1 MKFSKSLLEE
11 IKSKIEISDIVG
23 KRVVLQKRGKEF
35 VGLSPFQNEKT
46 PSFTVNNEKQFYHC
60 FSSNKHGDIFTFL
73 VEVEGL
79 SFPQAVEQLADQA
92 GVEIITLSKDEEKKI
107 DGRKKLNSVM
117 ELANDFFM
125 DNLLNDNRALAY
137 LNDRGINK
145 DIILEYQIGYANDS
159 FSTLNNYLLEK
170 GISNEDI
177 LLTGLII
184 KSDKKKNSFY
194 DRYRDRI
201 IFPITNTYGK
211 IVGFGGRV
219 INEDNKPKYMN
230 SPETE
235 LFHKG
240 NLLYNYSN
248 IKSPIKEIDNLVVVE
263 GYMDAI
269 SLCSKGFKNVVAPLG
284 TAMTE
289 KQLNL
294 IWDLVDSPIICFDGD
309 KAGKNASERVIEL
322 AVANLKPGKNIRF
335 INLNDGLDPDDYVNK
350 NGIKSFFNLVENS
363 TPLNQQIWKNFLKRA
378 DISTPEG
385 KANLE
390 KELRLVLMQIDDKNI
405 RKHYGFYFKESLDKL
420 FHKDRKNPI
429 FYNKENK
436 LNLFD
441 KVKIKDSK
449 VGSGETIPSGLE
461 TLLISGILIYP
472 EIIEINFENFE
483 SFIIDHKLLNQIRD
497 EIIEFSS
504 SKSTY
509 DLEKVKEFIDKNY
522 EEILRKELKFSK
534 KYWSNYKNSTIETIS
549 SIWFEIFEDD
559 QHIKSLNIEIN
570 NFDKNVKN
578 DNSEKRLIN
587 ILEKKDIEL
596 KKITEK
602 YGQ

>member
-1 MKFSKSLLEE
+1 MKFSKSLLDD

-23 KRVVLQKRGKEF
+23 KRVALQKRGKEF

-79 SFPQAVEQLADQA
+79 SFPQAVEQLAEQA
-92 GVEIITLSKDEEKKI
+92 GVEIRTLTKDEEKKI
-107 DGRKKLNSVM
+107 DGRKKLNSIM
-117 ELANDFFM
+117 EMANDFFM
-125 DNLLNDNRALAY
+125 NNLLSDNRALKY
-137 LNDRGINK
+137 LSNRGIKK
-145 DIILEYQIGYANDS
+145 DIILEYQIGYAIDS
-159 FSTLNNYLLEK
+159 FSSLNDYLLGK
-170 GISNEDI
+170 GLSNDDI

-235 LFHKG
+235 IFHKG

-248 IKSPIKEIDNLVVVE
+248 IKSPNKEIKNLVVVE

-289 KQLNL
+289 RQLNL
-294 IWDLVDSPIICFDGD
+294 IWSLVDSPIICFDGD
-309 KAGKNASERVIEL
+309 KAGKNAAERVIEL
-322 AVANLKPGKNIRF
+322 AVPNLKPGKNIRF

-350 NGIKSFFNLVENS
+350 NGIKSFFNLAEDS
-363 TPLNQQIWKNFLKRA
+363 TPLNEQIWKNYFKRA
-378 DISTPEG
+378 DVSTPEG

-390 KELRLVLMQIDDKNI
+390 KELRSILMQINDKNI
-405 RKHYGFYFKESLDKL
+405 RKHYGLYFKESMNSVFYDNKSSPIRYDK
-420 FHKDRKNPI
+420 K
-429 FYNKENK
+429 NK
-436 LNLFD
+436 LNTFD
-441 KVKIKDSK
+441 KIKIRDSK

-461 TLLISGILIYP
+461 TLLVSGILIYP
-472 EIIEINFENFE
+472 EILENNIENFE
-483 SFIIDHKLLNQIRD
+483 SSVIDHKLLSQIRD
-497 EIIEFSS
+497 EIIDFL
-504 SKSTY
+504 SKGITY
-509 DLEKVKEFIDKNY
+509 NLVEIKSFIDRNY
-522 EEILRKELKFSK
+522 SEILIKELKFSK

-549 SIWFEIFEDD
+549 SIWVEIFEDD
-559 QHIKSLNIEIN
+559 QHIKSLDIEIN
-570 NFDKNVKN
+570 NFDKNVKSDTN
-578 DNSEKRLIN
+578 EKRLIN

>member
-1 MKFSKSLLEE
+1 MKFSKSLLDE

-23 KRVVLQKRGKEF
+23 KRVNLEKKGKEF

-73 VEVEGL
+73 VEVEGY
-79 SFPQAVEQLADQA
+79 SFPQAVEKLAEQA
-92 GVEIITLSKDEEKKI
+92 GVEIRALTKDEEKKI
-107 DGRKKLNSVM
+107 DGRKKLNSIM
-117 ELANDFFM
+117 EMANDFFM
-125 DNLLNDNRALAY
+125 KNLLRDNRALNY
-137 LNDRGINK
+137 LNNRGINK
-145 DIILEYQIGYANDS
+145 DIILEYKIGYANDS
-159 FSTLNNYLLEK
+159 FSSLNDYLLSK
-170 GISNEDI
+170 GISSENI
-177 LLTGLII
+177 LLAGLII

-219 INEDNKPKYMN
+219 INEDKKPKYMN

-235 LFHKG
+235 IFHKG
-240 NLLYNYSN
+240 NLLYNYSY
-248 IKSPIKEIDNLVVVE
+248 IKSPLKEIKNLVVVE

-289 KQLNL
+289 RQLNL
-294 IWDLVDSPIICFDGD
+294 IWGLVDSPIICFDGD
-309 KAGKNASERVIEL
+309 KAGKNASERVIDL
-322 AVANLKPGKNIRF
+322 AIPNLKPGKNIRF
-335 INLNDGLDPDDYVNK
+335 INLKDGLDPDDYVNK
-350 NGIKSFFNLVENS
+350 NGINSFFSLVEDS
-363 TPLNQQIWKNFLKRA
+363 TPLNEQLWKIFLKKA

-390 KELRLVLMQIDDKNI
+390 NELRLVLRKIEDRNI
-405 RKHYGFYFKESLDKL
+405 RKHYGLYFKESMDKV
-420 FHKDRKNPI
+420 FYNFEKNPI
-429 FYNKENK
+429 FYDKKNK
-436 LNLFD
+436 LNTFD
-441 KVKIKDSK
+441 KITIKDSK

-472 EIIEINFENFE
+472 EIMENNIENFE
-483 SFIIDHKLLNQIRD
+483 SSIINHKLLNKIRD
-497 EIIEFSS
+497 EIINFLSTGN
-504 SKSTY
+504 TY
-509 DLEKVKEFIDKNY
+509 DLEKIRDFIDINY
-522 EEILRKELKFSK
+522 KEILKKELKFSK

-549 SIWFEIFEDD
+549 STWVEIFEDD
-559 QHIKSLNIEIN
+559 QHIKSLDIEIK
-570 NFDKNVKN
+570 NFDKNVKSDTN
-578 DNSEKRLIN
+578 EKRLIN